1 MTHDTDPAATLWRA
15 ATMVS
20 GTGRIQPS
28 SGHRQHSQLGS
39 EECQPPVSPHHEWL
53 MVASTSTVCTHSPA
67 TRSGQLKMFK
77 KTAVEKRLR
86 KISKQEAASVKL
98 LEKQV
103 DVDRVR

>member
-1 MTHDTDPAATLWRA
+1 MTHDTAATLWRA

-39 EECQPPVSPHHEWL
+39 EECQPPVSPHREWL

>member
-1 MTHDTDPAATLWRA
+1 
-15 ATMVS
+15 
-20 GTGRIQPS
+20 
-28 SGHRQHSQLGS
+28 
-39 EECQPPVSPHHEWL
+39 

>member
-1 MTHDTDPAATLWRA
+1 MIQPPH
-15 ATMVS
+15 S
-20 GTGRIQPS
+20 GERPQWCQVQAVYSIPPS

-53 MVASTSTVCTHSPA
+53 MVASTVCTHSPA

-103 DVDRVR
+103 DVDELDK

>member
-1 MTHDTDPAATLWRA
+1 
-15 ATMVS
+15 
-20 GTGRIQPS
+20 
-28 SGHRQHSQLGS
+28 
-39 EECQPPVSPHHEWL
+39 
-53 MVASTSTVCTHSPA
+53 MVASTSTLPDTDSPA

-103 DVDRVR
+103 DVDELDK

>member
-1 MTHDTDPAATLWRA
+1 MTHDPAATLWRA

-39 EECQPPVSPHHEWL
+39 EECQPTVSPHHEWL
-53 MVASTSTVCTHSPA
+53 MVASTSTLPDTDSPA

-103 DVDRVR
+103 VVDRVR